1 MPKVNSTPRIEVATG
16 PILHHGSDSS
26 SSRAENTSFHTS
38 LSFTSSNASAPSI
51 PSSSIPISA
60 AGVLTR
66 NALRPD
72 NGGTIGRPTQVTANV
87 FPLKTLIW
95 DTRYQLPTSKI
106 FHYDVGITPEIPPQ
120 KARMIWS
127 ILSKESDFASDHSRT
142 AFDGRCNAFSVS
154 ELTSVGEARAFKV
167 DLMDGRGAKPGAN
180 VFTVKIA
187 FVAVV
192 DVRELQL
199 FLDRRGP
206 FTSNCATA
214 IQALNIAATHMP
226 FSKMVNLS
234 RSVYTPNQAVDLGGG
249 IEKWDGVFQSIRPG
263 QRECFINIDT
273 TATAFVKSGNAA
285 GVIGQIL
292 GGNPCHSCD
301 AYEIAKLER
310 VLKGCV
316 FTIDRGGSQRRVTT
330 LRYKVT
336 RLSEKGADRTM
347 FDLVNNEGRTSTVS
361 VEEYFARQYDRR
373 LRCPFLPCL
382 GAKGTK
388 TTIYFPAELCFIVPG
403 QHYKK
408 KLSEDQVT
416 KMIGCTAVKPH
427 IRSEKIRDSLRLL
440 DFDNNTYLKAFG
452 IQISSRMAV
461 IPARV
466 LPAPSIEFSDGREK
480 PIMGSWQVRGRHLK
494 GARLE
499 SWAILCLEREN
510 RTPKSVIMNFTR
522 RLSGI
527 LSTAGMDVSS
537 SQPPVM
543 YAQPHGDIGREIESV
558 KRLAEREFNRPL
570 QLLMVLFPNKS
581 ALYPVVKTYCET
593 RQSGLMTQCAT
604 TKNVSKCNDQYCRMI
619 SLKINTKLG
628 GVVSTLESNSMPFM
642 ARKSTLVI
650 GADVSHPSP
659 GEDRSKP
666 SIASVVASI
675 DDMAAKFVG
684 RVMVQDS
691 RMEVIRNLQSLIKEI
706 IKTYKRVTGHN
717 PKRILFYRDGVSE
730 GQFESILNTEV
741 KSIKQACMEL
751 GDEYMPPL
759 TFVVV
764 KKRHHARFFPD
775 RGDSDR
781 SGNCVPGTVVDTV
794 ITHPTEFAFYLQSH
808 SGIQGTSRST
818 LYHVLL
824 DENKFTSDSL
834 QQLTFNLCHVY
845 CRCPRSL
852 SIVPAVQYAHLLAYR
867 GRYYLDNGAVPVDY
881 GQDQSMEPNPVQF
894 GEIKISE
901 TLLNQMYFV

>member
-1 MPKVNSTPRIEVATG
+1 MPKVNSAPRTEVITG
-16 PILHHGSDSS
+16 PIPHHGPDPS
-26 SSRAENTSFHTS
+26 SSRPENTSSHAS
-38 LSFTSSNASAPSI
+38 LDFTPPSAPAPPI
-51 PSSSIPISA
+51 PSNSTPITA
-60 AGVLTR
+60 PGVLTG

-72 NGGTIGRPTQVTANV
+72 NGGTIGRPTQVTAN
-87 FPLKTLIW
+87 FFRLKT
-95 DTRYQLPTSKI
+95 LPTSKI

-120 KARMIWS
+120 KARTIWET
-127 ILSKESDFASDHSRT
+127 LSKEADFTNDHSRT
-142 AFDGRCNAFSVS
+142 VFDGRCNAFSVL
-154 ELTSVGEARAFKV
+154 ELTSISEARTFKI

-180 VFTVKIA
+180 VFTVKIV
-187 FVAVV
+187 FVAVI

-214 IQALNIAATHMP
+214 IQALNIAATHKP
-226 FSKMVNLS
+226 FSNMVNLG
-234 RSVYTPNQAVDLGGG
+234 RSVYSPSGAVDLGGG

-273 TATAFVKSGNAA
+273 TATAFVKGGNAA
-285 GVIGQIL
+285 EVIFQTLGTESRQPYSSNEIL
-292 GGNPCHSCD
+292 
-301 AYEIAKLER
+301 KLER
-310 VLKGCV
+310 ALKGCV
-316 FTIDRGGSQRRVTT
+316 FTIDRGSSQRR
-330 LRYKVT
+330 YKIT
-336 RLSEKGADRTM
+336 CLSEKGADKTM
-347 FDLVNNEGRTSTVS
+347 FDFYLANNEGLATAIS
-361 VEEYFARQYDRR
+361 VEKYFVQQYDRR
-373 LRCPFLPCL
+373 LRYPSLPCL
-382 GAKGTK
+382 GAKGSK
-388 TTIYFPAELCFIVPG
+388 TTIYFPAELCYIVPG

-408 KLSEDQVT
+408 KLNEDQVAR
-416 KMIGCTAVKPH
+416 MITCTAIKPH
-427 IRSEKIRDSLRLL
+427 LREEKIRKSLRLL

-452 IQISSRMAV
+452 IQISSRMAIV
-461 IPARV
+461 PARV
-466 LPAPSIEFSDGREK
+466 LPAPSIKFYDGQER
-480 PIMGSWQVRGRHLK
+480 PYMGSWQVRSRHLK
-494 GARLE
+494 SARLE
-499 SWAILCLEREN
+499 SWAILCFERED
-510 RTPKSVIMNFTR
+510 RCPRAVIMNFTR

-527 LSTAGMDVSS
+527 LSNAGMAVGF
-537 SQPPVM
+537 SQPPII

-558 KRLAEREFNRPL
+558 RRFAEHEFRRPL

-581 ALYPVVKTYCET
+581 AMYPVVKTYCET
-593 RQSGLMTQCAT
+593 SQSGLMTQCAT
-604 TKNVSKCNDQYCRMI
+604 TKNVSRCNDQYCRMI

-628 GVVSTLESNSMPFM
+628 GVVSTLGSSSMPFIS
-642 ARKSTLVI
+642 RTSTLVI
-650 GADVSHPSP
+650 GADVSHPSA

-684 RVMVQDS
+684 RVIVQDS

-706 IKTYKRVTGHN
+706 IKTYKHVTGHH

-741 KSIKQACMEL
+741 KSIKQAFMEF
-751 GDEYMPPL
+751 GNDYMPPL

-764 KKRHHARFFPD
+764 KKRHHARFFPG
-775 RGDSDR
+775 RGEADR
-781 SGNCVPGTVVDTV
+781 SGNCIPGTVVDTV

-834 QQLTFNLCHVY
+834 QQLTFDLCHVY

-867 GRYYLDNGAVPVDY
+867 GRYYLDNGAVPVDN
-881 GQDQSMEPNPVQF
+881 GQDQCMEPNPTPF
-894 GEIKISE
+894 GEIKVSE
-901 TLLNQMYFV
+901 KIMNQMFFI